1 MLTLQLQLLL
11 ILIVLS
17 LRLLILVVLLLLHQV
32 DLARLYLQ
40 LLLPDAPFPIAPPQD
55 ALPLGALPLGA
66 LLPGAPIL
74 DVLVLKLRPQ
84 LRRAPA
90 LKQVVFVIL
99 LPWLV

>member
-40 LLLPDAPFPIAPPQD
+40 LLSPDAPFPIAPPQD
-55 ALPLGALPLGA
+55 ALPLGAL
-66 LLPGAPIL
+66 LPGAPIL
-74 DVLVLKLRPQ
+74 DVLVRLKLRPQ